1 MFDDIKNKVKK
12 EVIKSLIGKYAVP
25 LIIAII
31 GIFFIVLL
39 IVIILSADEF
49 EDFGAIETRMTNAG
63 YGRGIVGDYDI
74 DPDSDQGQFHA
85 RVESAAIDARV
96 NANIRIHTGIIGAT
110 FYYINSYY
118 DDFEYNDMTDKVIN
132 NLIYNMVKS
141 QTTLQCRGESSS
153 APIDMPDN
161 VVRCYQIISTE
172 RDPEGNP
179 VTPAEI
185 TTCNE
190 IINDYKRSRGNDSG
204 STADERMLTFNEGE
218 TPSCPANYDE
228 VSRTISYSLSWPK
241 YYDYLTNT
249 FIPTV
254 APDLT
259 DQEIL
264 EIIDEIK
271 TIEERYLESEGVPDY
286 ILSIDIGYV
295 PPDIAEEFSAPF
307 KIPYKIT
314 SWFGLR
320 LHPTKGTYHFH
331 SGIDISGSNKYG
343 TLNKK
348 PIYAPASGVVAT
360 VGRDKSCGNKVIL
373 RHTIKGKVY
382 ETVYCH
388 LYEIHVSVGSESNP
402 KYIEKGEPIGLVGT
416 TGDSTGPHLHW
427 GVWEGRYG
435 RGIRL
440 DPFEFIK
447 NDPNCYYGNSNNP
460 TPCSSK

>member
-1 MFDDIKNKVKK
+1 MIADAKDKLKNEAIKKV
-12 EVIKSLIGKYAVP
+12 ILWALP
-25 LIIAII
+25 LLLGVL
-31 GIFFIVLL
+31 GIFILVVIAVVIFSPSEFI
-39 IVIILSADEF
+39 
-49 EDFGAIETRMTNAG
+49 DFGAIENLLTNLG
-63 YGRGIVGDYDI
+63 KGRGITFSISI
-74 DPDSDQGQFHA
+74 DLDSDQGKFYTRVVDNAVAA
-85 RVESAAIDARV
+85 REENDVSI
-96 NANIRIHTGIIGAT
+96 NAGIIGAT
-110 FYYINSYY
+110 YYYINYY
-118 DDFEYNDMTDKVIN
+118 YNDFEYNDMTDEVIN
-132 NLIYNMVKS
+132 DLIYNMASS
-141 QTTLQCRGESSS
+141 QTTFRCREKLVSN
-153 APIDMPDN
+153 PIDIPEEID
-161 VVRCYQIISTE
+161 RCYQILLTDY
-172 RDPEGNP
+172 DPEGNLAS
-179 VTPAEI
+179 PAEI
-185 TTCNE
+185 TACRAIIENYERTKTNE
-190 IINDYKRSRGNDSG
+190 EDP
-204 STADERMLTFNEGE
+204 DERTLTFKEGE
-218 TPSCPANYDE
+218 TPSCPPNYTVVD
-228 VSRTISYSLSWPK
+228 SKISYSLDLSK
-241 YYDYLTNT
+241 YYNYLERI

-254 APDLT
+254 APEL
-259 DQEIL
+259 EEEKIL
-264 EIIDEIK
+264 EIIEQLK
-271 TIEERYLESEGVPDY
+271 TVEERFFESEGVPEY
-286 ILSIDIGYV
+286 ILNIDVGYV
-295 PPDIAEEFSAPF
+295 PPNVVEEFSSPF
-307 KIPYKIT
+307 KVPYKIT

-348 PIYAPASGVVAT
+348 PIYAPVSGVVAT